1 MFFAPFQRLLNDFV
15 FIRTREMSQKS
26 PGCFLV
32 NECSERTTVRG
43 PPGVQFDYIVAVID
57 AALKGR

>member
-32 NECSERTTVRG
+32 NERSERTPVRG
-43 PPGVQFDYIVAVID
+43 APGVQFDYILAVID
-57 AALKGR
+57 AALKGW